1 MGKFAS
7 GKNASAICDRCG
19 FSVPYREIRAEWTGL
34 RVCGDCWEPKHPQL
48 EPTKKDLSDPKPLRH
63 PRPDTHEEL
72 IDPAELLENIKPS
85 TAGQGSGT

>member
-1 MGKFAS
+1 MGKFAT
-7 GKNASAICDRCG
+7 GKHSSAICDRCG

-34 RVCGDCWEPKHPQL
+34 RVCGECWEKKHPQL

-63 PRPDTHEEL
+63 PRPDTHQEP
-72 IDPAELLENIKPS
+72 INPAELLENIKPS